1 VGPRRSER
9 GWVLSEE
16 RRGLGSHLV
25 AAPTGT
31 SERQDRTTLARYALP
46 GLVGT
51 CLMAVGSLGVG
62 WLPASSA
69 LLDWGVVEVLRT
81 TTPGEILS
89 RVAVLSG
96 VALLLQ
102 AWLVLGHD
110 VLDGLERDARRLA
123 GILGIW
129 IVPLLV
135 MPPLFS
141 RDAYSYFA
149 QGQLVQAGLNPYE
162 TGVSALPGW
171 FLTGADPLWAE
182 SPAPYG
188 PAFLLLQ
195 GGVAAL
201 SGSHA
206 FLGAVLFRLLAIV
219 GVVLLVAYLP
229 RLAYAHGIDPAKA
242 LWLGVLNPLVL
253 MHCVAGAHNDALMV
267 GLMVAGLTLAVERH
281 PVAGTVLIGL
291 AGAVKPVALIAL
303 PFAGLLWAGTRSG
316 WPQRIWAWV
325 RCSAIVLVLFVV
337 LSRLAGVGLGWV
349 ASLSNPGAVRT
360 WLSPPTALGMLVGG
374 ALQIVG
380 LVDSNDGA
388 VTLFRAIA
396 MLAGAA
402 IGLYLV
408 LRPEGRSAV
417 RGAGLGL
424 LTIVVLG
431 PVVQPWYVLWTLP
444 LLAATGLA
452 AWQLRTAV
460 LATAV
465 LVLHGMV
472 ESNSTADTLLDVRD
486 GLAALFALA
495 MVAVVLLSSPGER
508 RLLLGDP
515 VERGIRPGD
524 GPSRAR
530 AGALVMQPPLARV
543 RGSTTD

>member
-1 VGPRRSER
+1 MATSTGNAER
-9 GWVLSEE
+9 LARV
-16 RRGLGSHLV
+16 
-25 AAPTGT
+25 
-31 SERQDRTTLARYALP
+31 TLARYTLP
-46 GLVGT
+46 GLLGT
-51 CLMAVGSLGVG
+51 CLMALGALGVG

-69 LLDWGVVEVLRT
+69 LLDWAVVGTLRT
-81 TTPGEILS
+81 TTAGEVLS

-96 VALLLQ
+96 VALVLQ

-110 VLDGLERDARRLA
+110 VLDGVERDSRRLA
-123 GILGIW
+123 GILAIW
-129 IVPLLV
+129 IVPLLL

-149 QGQLVQAGLNPYE
+149 QGQLVQSGLNPYE
-162 TGVSALPGW
+162 NGVSALPGW

-195 GGVAAL
+195 GGVAAIA
-201 SGSHA
+201 GSHA
-206 FLGAVLFRLLAIV
+206 YAGAVLFRLLALV
-219 GVVLLVAYLP
+219 GVVLMVAYLP
-229 RLAYAHGIDPAKA
+229 RLAHAHGIDPAKA

-253 MHCVAGAHNDALMV
+253 MHFVAGAHNDALMV
-267 GLMVAGLTLAVERH
+267 GLMIAGLALAVERH
-281 PVAGTVLIGL
+281 PIAGIVLIGL
-291 AGAVKPVALIAL
+291 SGAVKPIALVAL
-303 PFAGLLWAGTRSG
+303 PFAGLLWAGTHSG

-325 RCSAIVLVLFVV
+325 RCSVIVMVLFVV
-337 LSRLAGVGLGWV
+337 LSRLAGVGLGWI
-349 ASLSNPGAVRT
+349 ASLGNPGAVRT

-374 ALQIVG
+374 ALELLGI
-380 LVDSNDGA
+380 VDSTDGA

-396 MLAGAA
+396 ILIGAA
-402 IGLYLV
+402 IGLWLV
-408 LRPEGRSAV
+408 LRPEGRPAV

-424 LTIVVLG
+424 LTIVLLG

-452 AWQLRTAV
+452 GWQLRTAV

-486 GLAALFALA
+486 GLAALFA
-495 MVAVVLLSSPGER
+495 VVIVGVVMLSSPGER

-515 VERGIRPGD
+515 VDRGIRPT
-524 GPSRAR
+524 SAAARAR
-530 AGALVMQPPLARV
+530 AGALIMHRA
-543 RGSTTD
+543 